1 MSYYEFHVAR
11 RYVQF
16 EGALRELG
24 NYASLVGRNVLF
36 LTACD
41 PVREAVEGRIR
52 EGLSR
57 PAAACMNPALAEAS
71 PRYARYVPMAEQFD
85 RQRQEMRFQFYDL
98 GDRAVSAENV
108 RRVAELARS
117 GGFDTVVGIG
127 GGKGQDFARAIT
139 HFLPVKVILVPT
151 LCATNAS
158 ISTLS
163 VLYTPDGKQIDQYW
177 RMDNAPELVLVDTE
191 LLLQN
196 PPAVLSA
203 GIGDIMATYCEALC
217 NLRMGGRADSVPLFA
232 QEGVALAA
240 CIMRENAP
248 AALQALR
255 ERRASRAFESVLSM
269 IMHNPGPLGMIC
281 LTGYAHIVDE
291 MLLGFESIHRVPHGL
306 RVGYAVFSMLM
317 AEGAEESAFAEY
329 LAFCRGAGI
338 PTSLEALGL
347 HGHSRAEWESAY
359 DKTVGRSGSIRS
371 LPFAADKN
379 SLIQSV
385 LEADAKLQHMRK

>member
-16 EGALRELG
+16 EGALREFG
-24 NYASLVGRNVLF
+24 NYASLVGQKLLI

-41 PVREAVEGRIR
+41 PVREMVESRIR
-52 EGLSR
+52 EGLSL
-57 PAAACMNPALAEAS
+57 PAAACMNPALAQAS

-85 RQRQEMRFQFYDL
+85 CRRRDMRFQFYDL
-98 GDRAVSAENV
+98 GERPVSEENV
-108 RRVAELARS
+108 RQVAEMARA
-117 GGFDTVVGIG
+117 GGFDTIVGVG
-127 GGKGQDFARAIT
+127 GGKGQDFARAVT

-163 VLYTPDGKQIDQYW
+163 VLYTPDGKQIQQYW
-177 RMDNAPELVLVDTE
+177 RMDNAPDLVLVDTE

-196 PPAVLSA
+196 PPSVLSA
-203 GIGDIMATYCEALC
+203 GIGDITATYYEALC
-217 NLRMGGRADSVPLFA
+217 NLRMGGNAERLPLFA

-240 CIMRENAP
+240 RILRENAP
-248 AALQALR
+248 AALAAM
-255 ERRASRAFESVLSM
+255 RAHRANRAFESVLSM

-291 MLLGFESIHRVPHGL
+291 MFLGFDHAHRIPHGL
-306 RVGYAVFSMLM
+306 RVGYAVFAMLA
-317 AEGAEESAFAEY
+317 AEEAEESAFAEY

-338 PTSLEALGL
+338 PISLEALGL
-347 HGHSRAEWESAY
+347 QGRSRAEWESAY
-359 DKTVGRSGSIRS
+359 DNTVGRSGSIHS
-371 LPFAADKN
+371 MPFAADKN

-385 LEADAKLQHMRK
+385 LDADAKIRRMQ